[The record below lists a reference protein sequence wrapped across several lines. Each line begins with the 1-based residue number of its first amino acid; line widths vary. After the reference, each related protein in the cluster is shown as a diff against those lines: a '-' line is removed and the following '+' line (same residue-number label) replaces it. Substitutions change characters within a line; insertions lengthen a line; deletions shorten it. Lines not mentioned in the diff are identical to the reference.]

1 MTDAQTDPLSLPFRT
16 QSLSPK
22 KPTRFALTP
31 DLAVRTAVAQSL
43 GITAVHALTF
53 KGEMRPVGRRDVLL
67 EGTLVARVEQPCGIS
82 LAPVVTDISEPVT
95 RRYIADW
102 QDPTGDEVEMPD
114 DDTTDPLPEVIDVG
128 VVAVEALSLAL
139 PLYPRAPGVA
149 LGEAVFAAP
158 DAVPL
163 RDGDLKPFAGLAS
176 LKAKLQGDA

>member
-1 MTDAQTDPLSLPFRT
+1 MTDPLTLPFRT

-31 DLAVRTAVAQSL
+31 ALAIRTAVARAL
-43 GITAVHALTF
+43 GISAVHALSFT
-53 KGEMRPVGRRDVLL
+53 GEMRPVARRDVML
-67 EGTLVARVEQPCGIS
+67 EGRLTARVEQPCGIS
-82 LAPVVTDISEPVT
+82 LVPVVTDISETVT

-102 QDPTGDEVEMPD
+102 KDPDGDETEMPD

-128 VVAVEALSLAL
+128 VVAVEALALAL

-163 RDGDLKPFAGLAS
+163 RDGDLKPFAGLAA
-176 LKAKLQGDA
+176 LKARLDGDT

>member
-1 MTDAQTDPLSLPFRT
+1 MTDPLTLPFRT

-22 KPTRFALTP
+22 KPTRFALAP
-31 DLAVRTAVAQSL
+31 DLAVRTAVAHAL

-53 KGEMRPVGRRDVLL
+53 KGEMRPVARRDVLL
-67 EGTLVARVEQPCGIS
+67 EGVLVARVEQPCAIS
-82 LAPVVTDISEPVT
+82 LAPVVTDITEPVT

-128 VVAVEALSLAL
+128 GVALEALALAL
-139 PLYPRAPGVA
+139 PLYPRTQGVA

-158 DAVPL
+158 DAVPM
-163 RDGDLKPFAGLAS
+163 RDGDVKPFASLAA
-176 LKAKLQGDA
+176 LKAKLEDGA

>member
-1 MTDAQTDPLSLPFRT
+1 MPDAPTDPLSLPFRS

-31 DLAVRTAVAQSL
+31 DLAVRNAVARAL

-53 KGEMRPVGRRDVLL
+53 TGEMRDVLL
-67 EGTLVARVEQPCGIS
+67 EGTLTARVEQPCGIS
-82 LAPVVTDISEPVT
+82 LAPVVTDIKESVT

-128 VVAVEALSLAL
+128 LVAVEALSLAL

-163 RDGDLKPFAGLAS
+163 RDADVRPFAGLAA
-176 LKAKLQGDA
+176 LKAKLDGDA

>member
-1 MTDAQTDPLSLPFRT
+1 MTASLTLPFRT

-31 DLAVRTAVAQSL
+31 DLAVRTALAQTL
-43 GITAVHALTF
+43 GITAVHAMTF
-53 KGEMRPVGRRDVLL
+53 TGELRPSGRRDVLL
-67 EGTLVARVEQPCGIS
+67 EAVLTARVEQPCGIS
-82 LAPVVTDISEPVT
+82 LAPVVTDIRETVM

-102 QDPTGDEVEMPD
+102 QDPAGDEIEMPD

-128 VVAVEALSLAL
+128 DVAVEALTLAL

-158 DAVPL
+158 DATPL
-163 RDGDLKPFAGLAS
+163 RDADVRPFAGLAA
-176 LKAKLQGDA
+176 LKGKLEGNT